1 MAHDNSYTGQKFQ
14 VIGNRFA
21 RPDGVDKV
29 TGRARYGADANA
41 PGQLVARVL
50 RSPHAHARIK
60 KIDTSKAEKLSGV
73 KAVIT
78 SDDLPDLTGGNRGM
92 TDILENCMA
101 RGRALY
107 DGHAVA
113 AVAAIDEQTA
123 RKALKLIKVTYQM
136 LPHVTDV
143 DEAMQPEAP
152 VIHDWVFTGGVEPKP
167 TKPSNV
173 ANRTEMGHGDVDAGF
188 AAADVIV
195 ERSYKTEQT
204 HQGYIEPHACLASV
218 NPDGSAELWVTT
230 QGPFSYRN
238 VCAGLL
244 GLDIAKLKVTASEIG
259 GGFGGKTHVW
269 AEPLALALSRKA
281 NRPVKLVMTREE
293 VFRATGPTAS
303 TSIDVKIGAKKN
315 GEITAAT
322 LDMRYQGGAFPG
334 IWGMLGCMT
343 GFACYDIKNQRSVG
357 WDVIVNRPKVAAYR
371 APSAPMAA
379 FAVESTMDIVAGEV
393 GMDAV
398 DFRLKNVAREG
409 SQAPYGPIFGP
420 IGIESA
426 LQEVKK
432 HPQMKARLKK
442 NQGRGVACGFWFNIG
457 GQTCVDLNIGEDGT
471 VNLAVGT
478 VDVGG
483 ARSSLGMIAAEE
495 LGISYDDVKVHVA
508 DTASL
513 GHNDTTEGSRGTF
526 SSGMAAIFAARDAIE
541 VLKDR
546 AAQML
551 DVPRDAIVWEKG
563 EARAKGTQYS
573 NLPKLSL
580 REIAAKA
587 ARTGGPIAGHNE
599 VTADGAGVAFAAHIC
614 DVEVDPET
622 GLTRVLRYTVI
633 QDAGKAIHP
642 DYVEGQFQG
651 AAAQGIGWGLNEEY
665 VYGEDGRLQ
674 NPGFLDYRIPVC
686 SDLPFIDTKIL
697 EVPNPNH
704 PYGIRGVGEASIVP
718 PLGAIGN
725 AIANA
730 TGVRMQ
736 HVPMSPVRVLDALDQ
751 AEASE
756 SQVSAG

>member
-1 MAHDNSYTGQKFQ
+1 
-14 VIGNRFA
+14 
-21 RPDGVDKV
+21 
-29 TGRARYGADANA
+29 
-41 PGQLVARVL
+41 
-50 RSPHAHARIK
+50 
-60 KIDTSKAEKLSGV
+60 
-73 KAVIT
+73 
-78 SDDLPDLTGGNRGM
+78 
-92 TDILENCMA
+92 
-101 RGRALY
+101 
-107 DGHAVA
+107 
-113 AVAAIDEQTA
+113 
-123 RKALKLIKVTYQM
+123 
-136 LPHVTDV
+136 
-143 DEAMQPEAP
+143 
-152 VIHDWVFTGGVEPKP
+152 
-167 TKPSNV
+167 
-173 ANRTEMGHGDVDAGF
+173 
-188 AAADVIV
+188 
-195 ERSYKTEQT
+195 
-204 HQGYIEPHACLASV
+204 
-218 NPDGSAELWVTT
+218 
-230 QGPFSYRN
+230 
-238 VCAGLL
+238 
-244 GLDIAKLKVTASEIG
+244 
-259 GGFGGKTHVW
+259 
-269 AEPLALALSRKA
+269 
-281 NRPVKLVMTREE
+281 
-293 VFRATGPTAS
+293 
-303 TSIDVKIGAKKN
+303 
-315 GEITAAT
+315 
-322 LDMRYQGGAFPG
+322 
-334 IWGMLGCMT
+334 
-343 GFACYDIKNQRSVG
+343 
-357 WDVIVNRPKVAAYR
+357 
-371 APSAPMAA
+371 
-379 FAVESTMDIVAGEV
+379 
-393 GMDAV
+393 
-398 DFRLKNVAREG
+398 
-409 SQAPYGPIFGP
+409 
-420 IGIESA
+420 
-426 LQEVKK
+426 
-432 HPQMKARLKK
+432 MKARLKK

-622 GLTRVLRYTVI
+622 
-633 QDAGKAIHP
+633 
-642 DYVEGQFQG
+642 FQG

-730 TGVRMQ
+730 TGVRMH
-736 HVPMSPVRVLDALDQ
+736 HVPMSPVRLLDALDQ